1 MNYTPGLNKRAD
13 GKPFFDG
20 MFVDDSAAGTW
31 LPVVMK
37 DGKDVLFTTEAEK
50 AAMVPQLEVAHQ
62 MYNNIWPTKRP
73 EWVSA
78 SYLENKRQHAR
89 IMQEKGL
96 APKFRFYEVRSI
108 SHAGSGPGLNIA
120 PLWGQLFAMLDAWVE
135 KGAAPPPSRSD
146 WAVVGDADKD
156 GTIEQPAIAFPQVA
170 CPLGLY
176 YTTTTTAT
184 SIAFAPFTG
193 EGLEPLNQDQIFV
206 DMNRNGVWDFRET
219 AAQAWTRLGLLG
231 KGEALT
237 REKYV
242 ACVERAAGQ
251 LRSSGFFSEQT
262 AKEYIEGAKTADLQ
276 PKELPRRPSGQ

>member
-1 MNYTPGLNKRAD
+1 
-13 GKPFFDG
+13 
-20 MFVDDSAAGTW
+20 
-31 LPVVMK
+31 
-37 DGKDVLFTTEAEK
+37 
-50 AAMVPQLEVAHQ
+50 
-62 MYNNIWPTKRP
+62 
-73 EWVSA
+73 
-78 SYLENKRQHAR
+78 
-89 IMQEKGL
+89 
-96 APKFRFYEVRSI
+96 
-108 SHAGSGPGLNIA
+108 
-120 PLWGQLFAMLDAWVE
+120 MLDAWVE